1 MTSAQNL
8 PVLFLTDPIVL
19 PGMVVPIELDESAQA
34 AIDAAQAAKTGSVLV
49 APRLDEGYASYG
61 VVATIEQVGRM
72 RGGAPAAVLKAER
85 RARIGHG
92 VTGPGAALWVE
103 AELVEAVEPDEH
115 TTALAAEYK
124 KLVVAVL
131 QRREAW
137 QIIDIVNQLADVE
150 AIADTAGYAPYL
162 SDDQKRELLETP
174 DVTVR
179 LTKQID
185 WIKDHIAEVEVT
197 DKISED
203 VRDGMEKSQREF
215 LLRQQL
221 NAIRKELGED
231 EPDGAD
237 DYRTRVENA
246 DLPENVRA
254 EALREVGR
262 LERASDQSPE
272 SGWIR
277 TWLDT
282 VLDLPWTVNT
292 EDSTD
297 VSAARAVLDADHHG
311 LEEVKDRM
319 VEYLAVRSRRAARG
333 LEVVG
338 GRGSGAVLVLVG
350 PPGVG
355 KTSLGESVA
364 KALGRKFVRVA
375 LGGVRDE
382 AEIRGHRRTYV
393 GALPGRIVRAV
404 KEAGSM
410 NPVVLL
416 DEIDK
421 VGSDFR
427 GDPAAALLEVL
438 DPAQNHTF
446 RDHYL
451 DLDLDLSNVLFIATA
466 NVMDTIPGPLLDRME
481 LITVD
486 GYTEADKV
494 AIARDFLVPRQLER
508 NALTAEE
515 VSITDA
521 ALREI
526 AANYTREAGVR
537 QMERLVAKA
546 LRKAATRLVTGDGND
561 SAPGKDAAL
570 DKDALVDQ
578 GTLGEGAVLGYDP
591 ELGYDNVIDI
601 AAVPQPAGQVTS
613 LTVDLDNLTDY
624 LGRPRFTPDSME
636 RTSVPGVAT
645 GLAVTGAGGDVL
657 YIEANGAE
665 GERSLTLTGQLGDV
679 MKESAQ
685 IALTYVRSHLEEIGI
700 EPKVLDRNIH
710 IHFPAGAVPK
720 DGPSAGVTMVTALV
734 SLALGRPVRGDVGM
748 TGEVTLNGSVL
759 PIGGVKQKLLAAQR
773 AGLKTVFIPA
783 RNEPDLDEVPAEVLA
798 ALDVRPVADVADILA
813 YAIEP
818 IAEPAADGKTF
829 AVSA

>member
-103 AELVEAVEPDEH
+103 AELVEAVEPDEP
-115 TTALAAEYK
+115 TTELAAEYK

-137 QIIDIVNQLADVE
+137 QIIDIVNQLDDVE

-174 DVTVR
+174 DVAAR

-185 WIKDHIAEVEVT
+185 WIKAHIAEVEVT

-282 VLDLPWTVNT
+282 VLDLPWTVKT

-311 LEEVKDRM
+311 LDEVKDRM

-364 KALGRKFVRVA
+364 KALGREFVRVA

-546 LRKAATRLVTGDGND
+546 LRKAATRLVTGDAASVGEQAAPD
-561 SAPGKDAAL
+561 SA
-570 DKDALVDQ
+570 ALVDK
-578 GTLGEGAVLGYDP
+578 GALGEGAVLGYDP

-601 AAVPQPAGQVTS
+601 AAGPQPVGQVTS
-613 LTVDLDNLTDY
+613 LVVDLDNLTDY

-700 EPKVLDRNIH
+700 EPTVLDRNIH

-798 ALDVRPVADVADILA
+798 ALNVRPVADVADILA

>member
-103 AELVEAVEPDEH
+103 AELVEAVEPDER
-115 TTALAAEYK
+115 TTELAAEYK

-137 QIIDIVNQLADVE
+137 QIIDIVNQLDDVE

-174 DVTVR
+174 DVAVR

-282 VLDLPWTVNT
+282 VLDLPWTVKT

-311 LEEVKDRM
+311 LDEVKDRM
-319 VEYLAVRSRRAARG
+319 VEYLAVRTRRAARG

-546 LRKAATRLVTGDGND
+546 LRKAATRLVTGDAASVGD
-561 SAPGKDAAL
+561 ATVDAP
-570 DKDALVDQ
+570 LVDK
-578 GTLGEGAVLGYDP
+578 GALGEGAVLGYDP
-591 ELGYDNVIDI
+591 GLGYDNVIDI
-601 AAVPQPAGQVTS
+601 AAGPQPVGQVTS
-613 LTVDLDNLTDY
+613 LVVDLDNLTDY

-798 ALDVRPVADVADILA
+798 ALNVRPVADVADILA

>member
-1 MTSAQNL
+1 MTSILRL

-19 PGMVVPIELDESAQA
+19 PGMVVPIELDEAAQA
-34 AIDAAQAAKTGSVLV
+34 AIDAARAGSENQVLI

-61 VVATIEQVGRM
+61 VVASIEQVGRM
-72 RGGAPAAVLKAER
+72 RGGNAAAVLKAER

-103 AELVEAVEPDEH
+103 ADEVETPAADAKTNE
-115 TTALAAEYK
+115 LAAEYK

-137 QIIDIVNQLADVE
+137 QIIDVVNRITGPSDL
-150 AIADTAGYAPYL
+150 ADTAGYAPYL
-162 SDDQKRELLETP
+162 SDDQKRQLLETP
-174 DVTVR
+174 DVTAR
-179 LTKQID
+179 LTTLIA
-185 WIKDHIAEVEVT
+185 WTKDYIAETDVT
-197 DKISED
+197 EKISAD
-203 VRDGMEKSQREF
+203 VREGMEKSQREF

-221 NAIRKELGED
+221 AAIRKELGEG
-231 EPDGAD
+231 EPDGTD
-237 DYRTRVENA
+237 DYRARVEDA
-246 DLPENVRA
+246 DLPDAVR
-254 EALREVGR
+254 EAAIREVGR
-262 LERASDQSPE
+262 LERSSDQSPE
-272 SGWIR
+272 TGWIR

-282 VLDLPWTVNT
+282 VLELPWNT
-292 EDSTD
+292 KTADSTD
-297 VSAARAVLDADHHG
+297 VKAARAVLDADHHG
-311 LEEVKDRM
+311 LDEVKDRM
-319 VEYLAVRSRRAARG
+319 VEYLAVRTRRAERG

-338 GRGSGAVLVLVG
+338 GRGSGAVMVLVG

-364 KALGRKFVRVA
+364 RALDRKFVRVA

-393 GALPGRIVRAV
+393 GALPGRIVRAI
-404 KEAGSM
+404 KEAGSL

-421 VGSDFR
+421 VGADYR

-451 DLDLDLSNVLFIATA
+451 DLDLDLSDVLFIATA
-466 NVMDTIPGPLLDRME
+466 NVIDTIPQALLDRME

-486 GYTEADKV
+486 GYTEDDKV

-508 NALTAEE
+508 AALTVDE
-515 VSITDA
+515 VTLTDD

-546 LRKAATRLVTGDGND
+546 LRKAATKLAGEPESITI
-561 SAPGKDAAL
+561 
-570 DKDALVDQ
+570 DK
-578 GTLGEGAVLGYDP
+578 G
-591 ELGYDNVIDI
+591 
-601 AAVPQPAGQVTS
+601 S
-613 LTVDLDNLTDY
+613 LKEF
-624 LGRPRFTPDSME
+624 LGRPRFTPESHE
-636 RTSVPGVAT
+636 RTAVPGVST
-645 GLAVTGAGGDVL
+645 GLAVTGMGGDVL
-657 YIEANGAE
+657 FIEANAADGKP
-665 GERSLTLTGQLGDV
+665 GLTLTGQLGDV

-685 IALTYVRSHLEEIGI
+685 IALTYVRSHLEQLGI
-700 EPKVLDRNIH
+700 DAGVLDRSIH
-710 IHFPAGAVPK
+710 VHVPAGAVPK
-720 DGPSAGVTMVTALV
+720 DGPSAGVTMVTALT
-734 SLALGRPVRGDVGM
+734 SLALGRPVRSDVGM
-748 TGEVTLNGSVL
+748 TGEVTLNGRVL

-783 RNEPDLDEVPAEVLA
+783 RNEPDLDDVPAEVLA
-798 ALDVRPVADVADILA
+798 ALDVRPVGDVADILA
-813 YAIEP
+813 YAIE
-818 IAEPAADGKTF
+818 AAAPAA
-829 AVSA
+829 AHAAA

>member
-1 MTSAQNL
+1 MTSPLKL

-19 PGMVVPIELDESAQA
+19 PGMVVPIELDEAAQA
-34 AIDAAQAAKTGSVLV
+34 AVDAAQAGSDSQVLI

-61 VVATIEQVGRM
+61 VIASIEQVGRM
-72 RGGAPAAVLKAER
+72 RGGSPAAVLKADR

-103 AELVEAVEPDEH
+103 AEPVESVAADGR
-115 TTALAAEYK
+115 TTELANEYK

-137 QIIDIVNQLADVE
+137 QIIDAVNKLNDPS

-162 SDDQKRELLETP
+162 TDEQKRQLLETP
-174 DVTVR
+174 DVTER
-179 LTKQID
+179 LTVLIG
-185 WIKDHIAEVEVT
+185 WTKDHIAEAEVT
-197 DKISED
+197 EKISED
-203 VRDGMEKSQREF
+203 VRDGLAETQRRF
-215 LLRQQL
+215 LLQQQL
-221 NAIRKELGED
+221 AAIRKELGEG

-237 DYRTRVENA
+237 DYRARVEEA
-246 DLPENVRA
+246 DLPDDIR
-254 EALREVGR
+254 EAAMREVGR
-262 LERASDQSPE
+262 LERSSDQSPE
-272 SGWIR
+272 TGWIR

-282 VLDLPWTVNT
+282 VLELPWKTRTTDN
-292 EDSTD
+292 TD
-297 VSAARAVLDADHHG
+297 VKAARAVLDADHHG
-311 LEEVKDRM
+311 LDEVKDRM
-319 VEYLAVRSRRAARG
+319 VEYLAVRSRRASRG

-338 GRGSGAVLVLVG
+338 GRGSGAVMVLAG

-364 KALGRKFVRVA
+364 RALDRKFVRVA

-393 GALPGRIVRAV
+393 GALPGRIVRAI

-421 VGSDFR
+421 VGADYR

-451 DLDLDLSNVLFIATA
+451 DLDLDLSDVLFIATA
-466 NVMDTIPGPLLDRME
+466 NVMDTIPSALLDRME
-481 LITVD
+481 IITVD
-486 GYTEADKV
+486 GYTEDDKV

-508 NALTAEE
+508 AALTADE
-515 VSITDA
+515 VTITED

-546 LRKAATRLVTGDGND
+546 LRKAATKLAGGQ
-561 SAPGKDAAL
+561 DAAI
-570 DKDALVDQ
+570 
-578 GTLGEGAVLGYDP
+578 
-591 ELGYDNVIDI
+591 VIDE
-601 AAVPQPAGQVTS
+601 PS
-613 LTVDLDNLTDY
+613 LKDF
-624 LGRPRFTPDSME
+624 LGRPRFTPESAE
-636 RTSVPGVAT
+636 RTAVPGVST
-645 GLAVTGAGGDVL
+645 GLAVTGMGGDVL
-657 YIEANGAE
+657 FIEASASD

-685 IALTYVRSHLEEIGI
+685 IALTYVRSHATELGI
-700 EPKVLDRNIH
+700 DPKALDRNIH
-710 IHFPAGAVPK
+710 LHVPAGAVPK
-720 DGPSAGVTMVTALV
+720 DGPSAGVTMVTALT
-734 SLALGRPVRGDVGM
+734 SLALGRPVRSDVGM
-748 TGEVTLNGSVL
+748 TGEVTLNGRVL

-783 RNEPDLDEVPAEVLA
+783 RNEPDLDDVPAEVLA
-798 ALDVRPVADVADILA
+798 ALDVRPMTDVAAIVA
-813 YAIEP
+813 AAIEP
-818 IAEPAADGKTF
+818 ASSESAVVTAA
-829 AVSA
+829 

>member
-1 MTSAQNL
+1 MTTAQNL

-34 AIDAAQAAKTGSVLV
+34 AIDAAQAGKTGAVLV

-61 VVATIEQVGRM
+61 VVASIEQVGRM

-103 AELVEAVEPDEH
+103 AEPVEEVAPDER
-115 TTALAAEYK
+115 TTELAAEYK

-137 QIIDIVNQLADVE
+137 QIIDIVNQLDNPD

-162 SDDQKRELLETP
+162 SNEQKRELLETP
-174 DVTVR
+174 DVVTR
-179 LTKQID
+179 LTKQIE
-185 WIKDHIAEVEVT
+185 WITEHIAEVEVT

-203 VRDGMEKSQREF
+203 VREGMEKSQREF

-237 DYRTRVENA
+237 DYRARVENA

-282 VLDLPWTVNT
+282 VLDLPWTVKT

-311 LEEVKDRM
+311 LDEVKDRM

-515 VSITDA
+515 VAITDA

-546 LRKAATRLVTGDGND
+546 LRKAATRLVAGDAGR
-561 SAPGKDAAL
+561 L
-570 DKDALVDQ
+570 DEKTLVDN
-578 GTLGEGAVLGYDP
+578 GSLGAGAVLGYDP
-591 ELGYDNVIDI
+591 GLGYDNVIDI
-601 AAVPQPAGQVTS
+601 ESGAQPAGRPTS
-613 LTVDLDNLTDY
+613 LVVDVDNLTDY
-624 LGRPRFTPDSME
+624 LGRPRFTPDSVE
-636 RTSVPGVAT
+636 RTAVPGVAT

-657 YIEANGAE
+657 YIEANAAE
-665 GERSLTLTGQLGDV
+665 GERALTLTGQLGDV

-685 IALTYVRSHLEEIGI
+685 IALTYVRSHLAEIGI

-734 SLALGRPVRGDVGM
+734 SLALGRQVRGDVGM
-748 TGEVTLNGSVL
+748 TGEVTLNGRVL

-798 ALDVRPVADVADILA
+798 ALDVRPVADVADILGRSA
-813 YAIEP
+813 GARRAGRGRSP
-818 IAEPAADGKTF
+818 PAARPGP
-829 AVSA
+829 

>member
-1 MTSAQNL
+1 MTTAQNL

-34 AIDAAQAAKTGSVLV
+34 AIDAAQAGKTGAVLV

-103 AELVEAVEPDEH
+103 AELVEEPAPDAR
-115 TTALAAEYK
+115 TTELAAEYK

-137 QIIDIVNQLADVE
+137 QIIDIVNQLDKPE

-162 SDDQKRELLETP
+162 TNDQKRELLETP
-174 DVTVR
+174 EVAAR
-179 LTKQID
+179 LTKQIE

-203 VRDGMEKSQREF
+203 VREGMEKSQREF

-246 DLPENVRA
+246 DLPESVRA

-262 LERASDQSPE
+262 LERSSDQSPE

-282 VLDLPWTVNT
+282 VLDLPWTVKT

-311 LEEVKDRM
+311 LDEVKDRM
-319 VEYLAVRSRRAARG
+319 VEYLAVRARRAARG

-546 LRKAATRLVTGDGND
+546 LRKAATRLVTGD
-561 SAPGKDAAL
+561 AA
-570 DKDALVDQ
+570 DENTLVDK
-578 GTLGEGAVLGYDP
+578 GALGEGAVLGYDP
-591 ELGYDNVIDI
+591 GLGYDNVIDI
-601 AAVPQPAGQVTS
+601 ESGPQPAGQLTS
-613 LTVDLDNLTDY
+613 LVVDVENLTDY
-624 LGRPRFTPDSME
+624 LGRPRFTPDSVE
-636 RTSVPGVAT
+636 RTAVPGVAT

-657 YIEANGAE
+657 YIEANAAE
-665 GERSLTLTGQLGDV
+665 GERALTLTGQLGDV

-734 SLALGRPVRGDVGM
+734 SLALGRQVRGDVGM
-748 TGEVTLNGSVL
+748 TGEVTLNGRVL

-798 ALDVRPVADVADILA
+798 ALDVRPVADVAEILA

-818 IAEPAADGKTF
+818 IAEPAADGSF

>member
-103 AELVEAVEPDEH
+103 AELVEAVEPDER

-162 SDDQKRELLETP
+162 SDDQKRQLLETP

-282 VLDLPWTVNT
+282 VLDLPWTVKT

-561 SAPGKDAAL
+561 SAPDKDAAL

-601 AAVPQPAGQVTS
+601 AAGPQPAGQVTS
-613 LTVDLDNLTDY
+613 LVVDLDNLTDY

>member
-1 MTSAQNL
+1 ML
-8 PVLFLTDPIVL
+8 L
-19 PGMVVPIELDESAQA
+19 
-34 AIDAAQAAKTGSVLV
+34 
-49 APRLDEGYASYG
+49 APRLAEGYASYG
-61 VVATIEQVGRM
+61 VIATIEQVGRM

-85 RARIGHG
+85 RAKIGHG

-103 AELVEAVEPDEH
+103 AEPVETPPADGRTKE
-115 TTALAAEYK
+115 LAAEYK
-124 KLVVAVL
+124 KLVVSVL

-137 QIIDIVNQLADVE
+137 QLVDAVNQLTDAS

-162 SDDQKRELLETP
+162 TAEQKRELLETP
-174 DVTVR
+174 DVAQR
-179 LTKQID
+179 LTVLIEWTKAY
-185 WIKDHIAEVEVT
+185 IAEAEVT
-197 DKISED
+197 EKISDE
-203 VRDGMEKSQREF
+203 VRESMEKSQREF

-237 DYRTRVENA
+237 DYRTRVEQA
-246 DLPENVRA
+246 DLPEAVREA
-254 EALREVGR
+254 ALREVGR

-282 VLDLPWTVNT
+282 VLELPWQVKTT
-292 EDSTD
+292 DSTD
-297 VSAARAVLDADHHG
+297 ISAARAVLDADHHG
-311 LEEVKDRM
+311 LDEVKDRM
-319 VEYLAVRSRRAARG
+319 VEYLAVRARRAQRG

-364 KALGRKFVRVA
+364 RALGRKFVRVA

-393 GALPGRIVRAV
+393 GALPGRIVRAM

-451 DLDLDLSNVLFIATA
+451 DLDLDLSDVLFIATA

-515 VSITDA
+515 VRITEA

-537 QMERLVAKA
+537 QMERLIAKA
-546 LRKAATRLVTGDGND
+546 LRKAATRLTESASNPADSDSTVT
-561 SAPGKDAAL
+561 PIR
-570 DKDALVDQ
+570 
-578 GTLGEGAVLGYDP
+578 TGYDP
-591 ELGYDNVIDI
+591 ELGYDEVVTDRGQTPLTID
-601 AAVPQPAGQVTS
+601 VG
-613 LTVDLDNLTDY
+613 DLKEY
-624 LGRPRFTPDSME
+624 LGRPRFTPDSVE
-636 RTSVPGVAT
+636 RTAVPGVAT

-657 YIEANGAE
+657 YIEANAAE

-685 IALTYVRSHLEEIGI
+685 IALTYVRSHLAEIGI
-700 EPKVLDRNIH
+700 EPSVLDRNIH

-734 SLALGRPVRGDVGM
+734 SLALGRQVRADVGM
-748 TGEVTLNGSVL
+748 TGEVTLNGRVL

-818 IAEPAADGKTF
+818 VAEPAADGRPLAAT
-829 AVSA
+829 A